1 MLDLV
6 VDQGRPVDQ
15 VPVNIMVE
23 LGEVIEREIPG
34 IYENGSIGNVKGS
47 VDDQQVLMEV
57 VAGKHLKLINFGAI
71 FIIHECTQPV
81 IF

>member
-57 VAGKHLKLINFGAI
+57 VAGKHLKLISLVPFLYKNVPN
-71 FIIHECTQPV
+71 QL
-81 IF
+81 